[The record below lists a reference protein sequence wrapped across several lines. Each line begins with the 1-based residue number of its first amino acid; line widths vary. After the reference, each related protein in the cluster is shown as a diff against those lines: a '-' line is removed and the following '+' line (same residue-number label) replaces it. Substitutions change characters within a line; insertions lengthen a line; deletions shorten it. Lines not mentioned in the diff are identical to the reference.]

1 METTQSTVSYRRN
14 TFILTAL
21 LMLATWNYLDRAA
34 IGILQEP
41 IKREF
46 GLSDFQLGLL
56 GGPAFAFLYVI
67 LGFPFARLAERY
79 NRVRIIAMVFAFWSL
94 MTALCGAA
102 TSFIMLLLARAA
114 VSIGE
119 AGCTPSAHS
128 VIADQFPLHRRPW
141 ALAVYSSGLS
151 LGALC
156 AALAGG
162 AIAQRLGWRA
172 TFYVL
177 GATGLIFA
185 FLFPLVV
192 PEPPRTTAVESTP
205 SFGRTLRFLVG
216 QPIIRHIVAG
226 TMVGGLMGY
235 SMTQYMTSFFI
246 RTHGLA
252 IGHATPRVALI
263 AGAAGAAGTWLGGLV
278 GNRLE
283 RRRRGAAALAA
294 AWGFFFSLPLLFVG
308 FLIPDVNTATV
319 LLMIGTAS
327 QLCYFGPA
335 FALLHA
341 AAEPRMRA
349 TAIAVVL
356 LMTNLVGYGV
366 GPPLVGAASD
376 ALARL
381 LQLKTPTILQLC
393 ANSSWLDQACQ
404 SPNAGGL
411 QWSLA
416 ALALANLWAFYHFI
430 KVSRY
435 AANDPGLA

>member
-1 METTQSTVSYRRN
+1 V
-14 TFILTAL
+14 AL
-21 LMLATWNYLDRAA
+21 LILATWNYIDRAA

-79 NRVRIIAMVFAFWSL
+79 NRVRIIATVFAFWSL

-102 TSFIMLLLARAA
+102 TSFTMLLLARAA
-114 VSIGE
+114 VSVGE

-128 VIADQFPLHRRPW
+128 LIADHFPLDRRSW

-151 LGALC
+151 LGSLC

-162 AIAQRLGWRA
+162 AIAQWLGWRA

-177 GATGLIFA
+177 GATGLVFA
-185 FLFPLVV
+185 SLFALAV
-192 PEPPRTTAVESTP
+192 PEPSRTTALETMP
-205 SFGRTLRFLVG
+205 SFGRTVRFLVA

-283 RRRRGAAALAA
+283 KHRRGAAALAA
-294 AWGFFFSLPLLFVG
+294 AWGFFFSLPLLFAG
-308 FLIPDVNTATV
+308 FLIPDLNTSTM
-319 LLMIGTAS
+319 LLMIGTAA

-349 TAIAVVL
+349 TAIAAVL

-366 GPPLVGAASD
+366 GPPLVGAVSD
-376 ALARL
+376 AVARHL
-381 LQLKTPTILQLC
+381 ELKSPLVLQLC
-393 ANSSWLDQACQ
+393 GSSSWLEQACQ
-404 SPNAGGL
+404 SPKAGGL
-411 QWSLA
+411 QWTLA
-416 ALALANLWAFYHFI
+416 TLALANLWAFYHFI

-435 AANDPGLA
+435 AANDARLR